1 MSLLALCRV
10 VVSSLLRNK
19 VRSLLTS
26 ISIIIGIATVIAVTS
41 IGAGASKMM
50 ENEILEMGKNL
61 VLAIPDK
68 IRKGQINWGQG
79 TGVTMTVDDY
89 LAIKRELTHCVENAS
104 PTINIGCQV
113 VRGNKNWSVRVSGV
127 SSHYPEIRNLSIASG
142 GFFNEIEEMN
152 VERVCVI
159 GQTVRN
165 KLFEVDEDCCGQLIK
180 IGKMTFRVVGVLES
194 KGVNG
199 RGQDQDDTILAP
211 YTAVRRFLVQSKFFS
226 IDMMNISLRSM
237 EDLDEAK
244 REITALLRQRHHLPD
259 DVDDD
264 FELRDTTEIMQT
276 VGAVT
281 RIVSV
286 MLSIIAAISL
296 FVGGVGIMNIMLV
309 TVTERIKEIG
319 LRMAIGATPMSILT
333 QFLLEA
339 AALSGIGGFIGVFVG
354 IGLAKGL
361 CAWKAWPLYVD
372 CGCVVVAFT
381 VAVLIGVLFGF
392 FPAYK
397 ASRMAPIESL
407 RYE

>member
-1 MSLLALCRV
+1 MNLLTMTRT

-19 VRSLLTS
+19 FRSMLTS
-26 ISIIIGIATVIAVTS
+26 ISIVIGIATVIAVNS
-41 IGAGASKMM
+41 IGNGASKMM
-50 ENEILEMGKNL
+50 EKEISAMGKNL
-61 VLAIPDK
+61 IVAIPDK
-68 IRKGQINWGQG
+68 VRRGQIHSGQG
-79 TGVTMTVDDY
+79 TGVTMTVDDCK
-89 LAIKRELTHCVENAS
+89 AVQRELSHLVASVS
-104 PTINIGCQV
+104 PTINISCQV
-113 VRGNKNWSVRVSGV
+113 VRGNKNWNVRVSGV
-127 SSHYPEIRNLSIASG
+127 SCHYPEIRNLGISEG
-142 GFFNEIEEMN
+142 GFFNESEESN
-152 VERVCVI
+152 IERVCVI
-159 GQTVRN
+159 GQTARM
-165 KLFEVDEDCCGQLIK
+165 KLFEEGVDCYGQLIK
-180 IGKMTFRVVGVLES
+180 IEKMTFRIVGVLER

-199 RGQDQDDTILAP
+199 RGQDQDDLILAP
-211 YTAVRRFLVQSKFFS
+211 YTAVNRFLVRSKLFS
-226 IDMMNISLRSM
+226 VDMMNISLRSM

-397 ASRMAPIESL
+397 ASRMTPIESL